1 MDRYIDRRTLVGML
15 VGAALTIVV
24 VVLLRGLFGG
34 GSEPPVE
41 DIRPVGGNTRP
52 PAAMDDGSQDSQNAQ
67 PDDGEKYE
75 DQDAAL
81 DGDDAVPFVPT
92 QDPPAVPVPE
102 GPGKIDCPEA
112 TVTVGDASGLTEALK
127 TAEPGAVIALDPGVY
142 VGRFVATVS
151 GTASEPIFVC
161 GPPDAVLDGGG
172 VKKGYAF
179 HLNQVSHWRLIGFDV
194 RNGQK
199 GVMADQTSHT
209 IVQGLTVHDI
219 GDEAIHLRNFSSD
232 NTVQYNTV
240 YATGLRRE
248 KFGEGIYLGTAES
261 NWASFSGG
269 KMDRSDRNVVRG
281 NVIRATA
288 EAVDVKEGTSG
299 GRIVGNVFDGSAL
312 GGSKHNDSW
321 VDVKGNGYV
330 IERNTGSGTSEDG
343 FQTHRIVDGWGTGNV
358 FRANVIDLGG
368 SGGYGVN
375 DTAGGNT
382 ISCDNKVT
390 GGALTKKG
398 GCS

>member
-1 MDRYIDRRTLVGML
+1 ML

-112 TVTVGDASGLTEALK
+112 TVTVGDAAGLTEALK

-248 KFGEGIYLGTAES
+248 KFGEGVYLGTAES